1 MGYDHVLVSKIVEE
15 TAHRREKLANL
26 VTTQTGNTKAH
37 IHEGILYRK
46 EVFEFYT
53 KLKLI
58 HPQLEIGVV
67 PGAFG
72 GDIGGGATSAW
83 LYVPTQQYAM
93 LKIGYGGFRAR
104 KDYLPAYMIY
114 ARGVQ
119 NSKYKDWRDQHYMQ
133 HSENINT
140 IVAQAKKQL
149 RPYTQAE
156 EAALALSVFRGLV
169 YADKTAALV
178 AEMRA
183 SNNILSALRSD
194 VLDELVGLRQAGH
207 VFASRNLCEAV
218 DEYIAK
224 KKAAV
229 EEEALHAHV
238 WYVRI
243 IDRCGEQMAEVLDIY
258 DVAQKDA
265 QDITNSTALIKRYKI
280 DELPETLAGRI
291 TLLDMA
297 GTNNGVSGVGL
308 KLSDRVYWVERR
320 GDE

>member
-1 MGYDHVLVSKIVEE
+1 MGYDHVLVSRLVEE
-15 TAHRREKLANL
+15 TTHLREKLANL
-26 VTTQTGNTKAH
+26 VTTQTGNTEAH
-37 IHEGILYRK
+37 MHEGILYCK

-67 PGAFG
+67 RGAFG
-72 GDIGGGATSAW
+72 GVIGGGATFAW

-93 LKIGYGGFRAR
+93 LKIGYGRFRIG
-104 KDYLPAYMIY
+104 KDCLPAYMIY

-156 EAALALSVFRGLV
+156 EAAMTISVFRGLV
-169 YADKTAALV
+169 YADKSAAL
-178 AEMRA
+178 AAKMRA
-183 SNNILSALRSD
+183 SDNIRFAVQSD

-207 VFASRNLCEAV
+207 VFASRKLCEAV

-224 KKAAV
+224 KKAAA
-229 EEEALHAHV
+229 EEEALHAHA

-265 QDITNSTALIKRYKI
+265 EDITNSAALIKRYKL
-280 DELPETLAGRI
+280 DEIPETLAGRI
-291 TLLDMA
+291 TLLNMA
-297 GTNNGVSGVGL
+297 GVNNGVSGVGL
-308 KLSDRVYWVERR
+308 KLNDRAYWVERR

>member
-1 MGYDHVLVSKIVEE
+1 MGYDHVLVSRLVEE
-15 TAHRREKLANL
+15 TARLREKLANL
-26 VTTQTGNTKAH
+26 VTTQTGNTEAH
-37 IHEGILYRK
+37 MHEGILYRK

-58 HPQLEIGVV
+58 HPQLEISVV

-72 GDIGGGATSAW
+72 GNLGGGATSAW

-93 LKIGYGGFRAR
+93 LKIGYGRFRIGE
-104 KDYLPAYMIY
+104 DCLPAYMIY

-156 EAALALSVFRGLV
+156 EAALTISVFRGLV
-169 YADKTAALV
+169 YADKSAALV
-178 AEMRA
+178 AKMRA
-183 SNNILSALRSD
+183 SNNILSAVQSD

-207 VFASRNLCEAV
+207 VFASRKLCEAV

-224 KKAAV
+224 KKAAA
-229 EEEALHAHV
+229 EEALHAHA

-265 QDITNSTALIKRYKI
+265 EDITNSAALIKRYKL
-280 DELPETLAGRI
+280 DEIPETLAGRI
-291 TLLDMA
+291 TLLNMA
-297 GTNNGVSGVGL
+297 GVNNGVSGVGL
-308 KLSDRVYWVERR
+308 KLNDRAYWVERR

>member
-1 MGYDHVLVSKIVEE
+1 MGYEHALVSKIVGE
-15 TAHRREKLANL
+15 TALLREKVKNW
-26 VTTQTGNTKAH
+26 VTTETGNTKAH
-37 IHEGILYRK
+37 IHDGIPYRR
-46 EVFEFYT
+46 EVFESYT

-58 HPQLEIGVV
+58 HPQLEIGIV

-72 GDIGGGATSAW
+72 GRLSDGATSAW
-83 LYVPTQQYAM
+83 LYVPTQRYAM
-93 LKIGYGGFRAR
+93 LKIGYGRFRVGE
-104 KDYLPAYMIY
+104 DCQPAYMIY

-119 NSKYKDWRDQHYMQ
+119 NNKYKDWRDQHYMQ

-156 EAALALSVFRGLV
+156 EAAMTLSVFRGMV
-169 YADKTAALV
+169 YADKAAAFV

-183 SNNILSALRSD
+183 SDNILSAARSD
-194 VLDELVGLRQAGH
+194 VLAELVGLRQAGH
-207 VFASRNLCEAV
+207 VFASRKLCEAV

-265 QDITNSTALIKRYKI
+265 QDITNSTALIKRYKL

-291 TLLDMA
+291 TLLNMA
-297 GTNNGVSGVGL
+297 GANNGVSGVGL
-308 KLSDRVYWVERR
+308 KLNDRAYWVERR